1 MATLTNIEK
10 ISIINTYIDG
20 INMEIE
26 FLNSYSR
33 EEEIV
38 GEKMSIQDQ
47 LNERINRKEALL
59 QLIDDL
65 L

>member
-33 EEEIV
+33 EEEII

>member
-10 ISIINTYIDG
+10 ISIINTYIDS